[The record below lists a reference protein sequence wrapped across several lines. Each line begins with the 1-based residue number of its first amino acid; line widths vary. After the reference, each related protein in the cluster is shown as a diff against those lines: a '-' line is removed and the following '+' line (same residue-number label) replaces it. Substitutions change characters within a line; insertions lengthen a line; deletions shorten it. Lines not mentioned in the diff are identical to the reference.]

1 MHVCVSL
8 HLCTRLQRLGF
19 ETFTEEV
26 ESVLKDHK
34 QQQKVRMGVYASLL
48 TVSHPYRRT
57 GSGKSTR
64 WLSVASRRRS
74 CSPSKKH
81 SSRRAAKSSARP
93 SSDLPA
99 PLAVFVPVPS
109 LVAPAVRPPR
119 RGALPFAF
127 AFAPFSMGYGRS
139 LPRFVYYGIS
149 KWCARV
155 SYTGPRYSPYPRVI
169 CA

>member
-48 TVSHPYRRT
+48 IVSHPYRRT

-64 WLSVASRRRS
+64 WSSVASRRRS

-93 SSDLPA
+93 SSDLPLFL
-99 PLAVFVPVPS
+99 PSPS
-109 LVAPAVRPPR
+109 LPLSR
-119 RGALPFAF
+119 RQYARLDAGPSRSHSHSLHSVWDMDDRSLASCIMASANGALVCRIQVPATLRT
-127 AFAPFSMGYGRS
+127 P
-139 LPRFVYYGIS
+139 V
-149 KWCARV
+149 
-155 SYTGPRYSPYPRVI
+155 
-169 CA
+169 

>member
-1 MHVCVSL
+1 MRVCVSL
-8 HLCTRLQRLGF
+8 HLCPCPQRLGF

-34 QQQKVRMGVYASLL
+34 QQQKVCMRVYASSLA
-48 TVSHPYRRT
+48 VSHPYRRT

-64 WLSVASRRRS
+64 WSSVASRRLS

-81 SSRRAAKSSARP
+81 SSRRAAKSFARP

-99 PLAVFVPVPS
+99 PLAVFVSSP
-109 LVAPAVRPPR
+109 VAPAVRPPR

-127 AFAPFSMGYGRS
+127 APFSMEYGRS

-149 KWCARV
+149 NWCARV
-155 SYTGPRYSPYPRVI
+155 SYTDLRYSPYLRVI